1 MADNQTTWSR
11 GRVALMLAAF
21 TAAIAGAVIATDIL
35 SARDRTRAL
44 REPPKSQPATTT
56 APTTTTAPATQP

>member
-1 MADNQTTWSR
+1 
-11 GRVALMLAAF
+11 MLAAF